1 VAKIL
6 IVDDRRANRHFL
18 LTLLGYMNHRILEAA
33 DGAEALALVR
43 SERPDLVITDIMM
56 PVMDGHQLALRLRAD
71 PDIAG
76 TPVIFYTATYR
87 GPEARALADSCG
99 VRTVLAKPSEPQAIL
114 ATVNAALGLSAALP
128 SDANVA
134 ATAAA
139 ESPELDRV
147 GHKITSYAD
156 ELGTMKAS
164 FERALDHIPQL
175 IAERDRLRHM
185 AGKFSD
191 RLAAMHELSG
201 RLATLI
207 EIALD
212 VSPGRGPGHVV
223 EMFFE
228 GACRMIDTR
237 YAAVGI
243 LDDARTKL
251 LHVLTKGFDPG
262 VHQAT
267 GQGLARLPG
276 ALVAQRGTLR
286 LSGNIDGFPPGH
298 PPAKTFLGAALASR
312 DHVCGWIYFAD
323 KCGGKTFTDDDEL
336 VAAILSTELAL
347 FYQNAALYD
356 MVQRHSAQLQ
366 LEMAMRGQAEA
377 ELRRRDQQLAQ
388 AQKMEAIG
396 QLTGGIAHDF
406 NNMLTVITLTAG
418 SLVDSL
424 ADNPR
429 AAAAARMIDEAA
441 ERGSR
446 LTHRLLAFARKQP
459 LQPCPTDINELV
471 GETQK
476 LLMPALGAQVKIVT
490 TCTPGAWP
498 ALVDPSQL
506 GNALVNLAVNAR
518 DAMPNGG
525 KLMIE
530 TRNVE
535 LDGDYADAHGEV
547 LPGCY
552 VMIAVTDT
560 GFGIP
565 ASIRDRVFD
574 PFFTTKEVGKGT
586 GLGLSMVYGFV
597 KQSGGHIK
605 IYSEAG
611 LGTSIKIY
619 LPRIG
624 EHPVSPSVAPVSRIV
639 GGDETI
645 LVVED
650 EPLVGDLV
658 GAQLRSLGYT
668 TRAAAAGAEALAA
681 MDAGA
686 DFSLLLTDV
695 VLPGGMTG
703 RQLADAVVTRRPA
716 VKVLFT
722 SGYTE
727 SAIIHHGRLD
737 PGVLLLEKPF
747 RRAELARM
755 VRVALDHPS
764 RLPGPEHRLAVAAA
778 H

>member
-43 SERPDLVITDIMM
+43 RERPDLVITDIMM

-114 ATVNAALGLSAALP
+114 AAVNAALGLSAVPP
-128 SDANVA
+128 SDAFA
-134 ATAAA
+134 DATAAS

-147 GHKITSYAD
+147 GDKITSYAD
-156 ELGTMKAS
+156 ELGTMRAS

-185 AGKFSD
+185 AGKFTD
-191 RLAAMHELSG
+191 RLAAMQELSG

-212 VSPGRGPGHVV
+212 VSPERGPAHVV

-237 YAAVGI
+237 YAALGI
-243 LDDARTKL
+243 LDDTRTQL

-262 VHQAT
+262 VHRAT
-267 GQGLARLPG
+267 GRGLARLPA
-276 ALVAQRGTLR
+276 ALVAERGALR
-286 LSGNIDGFPPGH
+286 LSGDIGGLPAGH
-298 PPAKTFLGAALASR
+298 PAVKTFLGAAIASR
-312 DHVCGWIYFAD
+312 DQVCGWIYFAD
-323 KCGGKTFTDDDEL
+323 KSGGRTFTDDDEL
-336 VAAILSTELAL
+336 IVAILSTELAL

-366 LEMAMRGQAEA
+366 LEMAMRSQAEA
-377 ELRRRDQQLAQ
+377 ELRRREQQLAQ

-418 SLVDSL
+418 GLIDSL
-424 ADNPR
+424 AGNPR

-471 GETQK
+471 GDTQK
-476 LLMPALGAQVKIVT
+476 LLMPILGEQVKITT
-490 TCTPGAWP
+490 TCTPDAWP

-525 KLMIE
+525 KLMID
-530 TRNVE
+530 TQNVE
-535 LDGDYADAHGEV
+535 LDEAFVDAHGEV
-547 LPGCY
+547 APGWY

-560 GFGIP
+560 GSGIP
-565 ASIRDRVFD
+565 AAIRDRVFD

-611 LGTSIKIY
+611 LGTSIKIF

-624 EHPVSPSVAPVSRIV
+624 EHPVRPCVAPISRVV
-639 GGDETI
+639 GGDETV

-650 EPLVGDLV
+650 DPQVGDLV
-658 GAQLRSLGYT
+658 CTQLRSLGYA
-668 TRAAAAGAEALAA
+668 TRTAAAGAEALAA
-681 MDAGA
+681 IDAGA

-695 VLPGGMTG
+695 VLPGGMSG
-703 RQLADAVVTRRPA
+703 RDLADEIVARRPA

-727 SAIIHHGRLD
+727 NAVIHHGRLD

-747 RRAELARM
+747 RKAELARM
-755 VRVALDHPS
+755 VRTALDQPGW
-764 RLPGPEHRLAVAAA
+764 LPNAEHRLAVA
-778 H
+778 